1 MRVLFVCT
9 ANICRSALAAGLL
22 VDAAAQRDLGDLRV
36 ASAGFLPGG
45 RQPHDSVLQLL
56 DESGVDLS
64 EKRSRRLDETIVGG
78 AQLILTMTSEHARR
92 LVGEFPA
99 SAAKVWVLRDF
110 CTVVTARAEGQ
121 SIDSW
126 LGALSELHHRSY
138 AEDSERLDVPD
149 PIGEAHDAFVT
160 LSEELT
166 NLIGWFLACAY
177 PARS

>member
-22 VDAAAQRDLGDLRV
+22 VETAAQQGLDEVRV

-45 RQPHDSVLQLL
+45 RKPHDSVLQLL
-56 DESGVDLS
+56 DDSDVDLS

-78 AQLILTMTSEHARR
+78 AQLVLTMTSEHARR

-99 SAAKVWVLRDF
+99 AASKVWVLRDF
-110 CTVVTARAEGQ
+110 CTVVTARSNDQTIG
-121 SIDSW
+121 DW
-126 LGALSELHHRSY
+126 LAAMSHEHHRSY

-149 PIGEAHDAFVT
+149 PIGEPHEAFVE
-160 LSEELT
+160 LSGELT
-166 NLIGWFLACAY
+166 NLITWFLACAY
-177 PARS
+177 PNT